1 MRVVVG
7 GAIGAG
13 KSTVLGILK
22 AFYGVHEE
30 PVHEFTLLE
39 DFCDCPDRYA
49 FALQVQIMLALAKL
63 EDAIP
68 AHGVQLQERDL
79 DDALRVF
86 SVAGHAAGTIT
97 DIEFN
102 VLHELW
108 RRIRPPTQKM
118 RVLLKVDADVACARV
133 RARARAQESG
143 LDEEWVRRVVARYD
157 EMEGE
162 YDLVIETTGK
172 TPSQVAFELRHAIE
186 DAVEQCND

>member
-1 MRVVVG
+1 M
-7 GAIGAG
+7 
-13 KSTVLGILK
+13 
-22 AFYGVHEE
+22 
-30 PVHEFTLLE
+30 
-39 DFCDCPDRYA
+39 
-49 FALQVQIMLALAKL
+49 
-63 EDAIP
+63 
-68 AHGVQLQERDL
+68 

-157 EMEGE
+157 EMERE

-186 DAVEQCND
+186 DAVEQSTN